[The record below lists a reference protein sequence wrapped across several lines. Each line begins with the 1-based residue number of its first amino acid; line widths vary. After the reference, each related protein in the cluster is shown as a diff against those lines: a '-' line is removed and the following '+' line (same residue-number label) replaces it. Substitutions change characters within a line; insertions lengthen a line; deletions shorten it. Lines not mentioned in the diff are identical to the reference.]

1 MRGKRPFTALS
12 CKQPPKPHPSPPV
25 LHPPT
30 HPSTG
35 SWAIRATPGGMR
47 YMTWSGGW
55 GNLRYANNAAL
66 VALAWAAQQPAGAV
80 GGVGA

>member
-1 MRGKRPFTALS
+1 
-12 CKQPPKPHPSPPV
+12 
-25 LHPPT
+25 
-30 HPSTG
+30 
-35 SWAIRATPGGMR
+35 MR